1 MSQERL
7 TLEPGA
13 EAPRLA
19 RAALRSWLAREGL
32 EALQERALLVV
43 SELVAN
49 AVVHAGTV
57 LELSF
62 SAGDRSVEVGVSDWD
77 QRAPRVVRR
86 LGEETA
92 LEGGVP
98 VGGWG
103 LAIVA
108 ELADNWG
115 VTEMGR
121 GKRVWARWL
130 AHTGSGP
137 TSSRDGF

>member
-1 MSQERL
+1 MSHEWL

-32 EALQERALLVV
+32 EALEERALLVV

-62 SAGDRSVEVGVSDWD
+62 SAGDRSVEVGVSDQD
-77 QRAPRVVRR
+77 CRPPRVVRQ
-86 LGEETA
+86 LGDPTD
-92 LEGGVP
+92 LEGSMP

-130 AHTGSGP
+130 GP
-137 TSSRDGF
+137 TDSGRRSSCDRL

>member
-1 MSQERL
+1 VSQEWL
-7 TLEPGA
+7 TLEPVA

-32 EALQERALLVV
+32 EALEERALLVV

-62 SAGDRSVEVGVSDWD
+62 SAGDRSVEVGVSDQD
-77 QRAPRVVRR
+77 CRAPRLVRQ
-86 LGEETA
+86 LGDATE
-92 LEGGVP
+92 LEGSMP

-130 AHTGSGP
+130 GP
-137 TSSRDGF
+137 TDSGRRNSCDRL